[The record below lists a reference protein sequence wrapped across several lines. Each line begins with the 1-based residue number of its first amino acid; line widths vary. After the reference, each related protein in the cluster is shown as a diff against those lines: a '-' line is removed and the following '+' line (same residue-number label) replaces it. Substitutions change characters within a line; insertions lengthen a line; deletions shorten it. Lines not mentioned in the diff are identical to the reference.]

1 MKALIVITLL
11 TLLTTT
17 GFTQEKLESDIDYA
31 YQNAKKGIYWALSNI
46 PKKKTKLDRD
56 LIADD
61 RLYAHVRLNKEVNG
75 VKIVSTGHY
84 QTNKVIISI
93 YRSNDS
99 LKEYGYLE
107 QTDENWKHY
116 FFAGTI
122 SSPLYCALIKEF
134 IINRKELMLVIYYIR
149 KVIKVI
155 QLWESDE

>member
-46 PKKKTKLDRD
+46 PKKKIKLDSD

-99 LKEYGYLE
+99 LKESGYLE
-107 QTDENWKHY
+107 QTDEN
-116 FFAGTI
+116 
-122 SSPLYCALIKEF
+122 
-134 IINRKELMLVIYYIR
+134 
-149 KVIKVI
+149 
-155 QLWESDE
+155 